1 MYRAT
6 RTIAVITLAAFASAC
21 ATQGANVASS
31 YVPSSRY
38 SSATC
43 ESLAEDFVQVKQ
55 SENTLSGQLDTAF
68 NKDAAL
74 VIVGAL
80 IFWPALF
87 FIGSD
92 KAKEAE
98 LARVKGER
106 EAIQRAMNDRKCAV

>member
-80 IFWPALF
+80 IF